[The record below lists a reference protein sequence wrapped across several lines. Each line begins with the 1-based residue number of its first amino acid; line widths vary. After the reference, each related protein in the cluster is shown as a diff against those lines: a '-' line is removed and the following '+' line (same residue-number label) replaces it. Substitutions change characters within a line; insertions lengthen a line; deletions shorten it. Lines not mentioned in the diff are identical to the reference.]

1 MGILINKVCCIDTN
15 EIFENTNFKNTI
27 NDSLIGRED
36 SSPYSP
42 RPTSELKSLP
52 VSDMHINIT
61 NPQKIKIKSLSRLPI
76 STKNVIRKQS
86 GNPFDNYKII
96 KELGHGTFGQVYKI
110 IHKKTGNIRAMKI
123 IPKNN
128 LKPGFTDKDIISE
141 ITIMKNLD
149 HPHIIKLYEF
159 YIDEYNYYLI
169 NEFCTEGDLS
179 EKMYKLKSLPEPIVK
194 ILMAQIFTAVLY
206 LNNRGI
212 IHGDLKLENILVD
225 SYLDDGGN
233 KNFEQ
238 KEKTNF
244 ITSLIQD
251 AKNIKNYLSKIKL
264 KRSSTN
270 FFNNLKLNKNKKDEN
285 AKKEENEKKEVKI
298 GEKEN
303 YIGTGNGNNENKKQ
317 LRNTL
322 KIELIPRKNKLKSDT
337 KLEQYAENEHDIIY
351 ECEEKKE
358 NENLKSEERK
368 DNYDNSNKKSQE
380 EEEKSNININLKF
393 NLSKDSSSI
402 ESENNDSSQI
412 CTPMKAPKEEDYIT
426 NEEKE
431 IKNLDI
437 HMSAPIFNKEY
448 KEDSENNQNNKKS
461 PQKIVR
467 KSTYNYN
474 KLEIKN
480 FELKLIDFGCS
491 KIFTQYRRTFEDTI
505 GTLVYCSP
513 EVLKNNYDQKC
524 DIWSC
529 GVIMYILLSGKYPF
543 YGDSEEEITKKIL
556 IGNYDFN
563 DKHFENV
570 SEIAKDL
577 IRKCLIHDKNK
588 RINVKDALRH
598 EFFAGEINIH
608 NIFEDEVDTKIIL
621 NNLKNNSRKISKFYQ
636 IVLAYLSYNFAD
648 KEELKKLRKIF
659 YKIDLNLD
667 GKISKEEL
675 CIAYKEAGINISKK
689 ELEKII
695 ESIDFD
701 GNGSIEYEEFIRV
714 TLSKEQLF
722 TDINLKTAF
731 DMFDLD
737 KNGSISLN
745 EILEVIGT
753 DIDIDKNVIQ
763 QLKKEILKDVDEEMD
778 FKHFKKIMLGLKE
791 EEEKIKIKNDE
802 EKIDV

>member
-27 NDSLIGRED
+27 NDSILGRED
-36 SSPYSP
+36 STSYSP
-42 RPTSELKSLP
+42 HPTSELKSLP
-52 VSDMHINIT
+52 VSDMHMNT
-61 NPQKIKIKSLSRLPI
+61 SRTPKIKIKSLSRIPI
-76 STKNVIRKQS
+76 STKNFIRKQS
-86 GNPFDNYKII
+86 GNPFDNYKIL

-194 ILMAQIFTAVLY
+194 IIMAQIFTAVLY

-238 KEKTNF
+238 KEKNNF
-244 ITSLIQD
+244 ISSLIQD
-251 AKNIKNYLSKIKL
+251 AKNIKNYISKLKL

-270 FFNNLKLNKNKKDEN
+270 FINNIKLNKEKKDEN
-285 AKKEENEKKEVKI
+285 AKKEENEQK
-298 GEKEN
+298 GEKNEEN
-303 YIGTGNGNNENKKQ
+303 EAGNGNNENDKGKKK

-322 KIELIPRKNKLKSDT
+322 KIELVPRQNRLKSDT
-337 KLEQYAENEHDIIY
+337 KLEQYIENDQDIIY

-358 NENLKSEERK
+358 NDNLKSEERK
-368 DNYDNSNKKSQE
+368 DNYDNSNKKSVE
-380 EEEKSNININLKF
+380 EEDNFNLNSNLKF
-393 NLSKDSSSI
+393 NLSKDSSSV
-402 ESENNDSSQI
+402 ESENNDSSKMF
-412 CTPMKAPKEEDYIT
+412 TPLKVQKKEEQFIP
-426 NEEKE
+426 NEEKD

-448 KEDSENNQNNKKS
+448 KEDSENIPKEKKS

-474 KLEIKN
+474 KLKIKN

-513 EVLKNNYDQKC
+513 EVLKNNYNQKC

-543 YGDSEEEITKKIL
+543 YGNSEEEITKKIL
-556 IGNYDFN
+556 VGNYDFN

-588 RINVKDALRH
+588 RISVKDAIKH
-598 EFFAGEINIH
+598 EFFAGEIDIN

-636 IVLAYLSYNFAD
+636 TVLAYLSYNFAD

-675 CIAYKEAGINISKK
+675 CFAYKEAGIKVSKE
-689 ELEKII
+689 ELEKIVK
-695 ESIDFD
+695 SIDFD

-745 EILEVIGT
+745 EILEVIGA
-753 DIDIDKNVIQ
+753 DKDIDKNVIQ
-763 QLKKEILKDVDEEMD
+763 QLKEEILKDGDEEMD
-778 FKHFKKIMLGLKE
+778 FKHFKEIMLGLKE
-791 EEEKIKIKNDE
+791 EEKIKNKKDE